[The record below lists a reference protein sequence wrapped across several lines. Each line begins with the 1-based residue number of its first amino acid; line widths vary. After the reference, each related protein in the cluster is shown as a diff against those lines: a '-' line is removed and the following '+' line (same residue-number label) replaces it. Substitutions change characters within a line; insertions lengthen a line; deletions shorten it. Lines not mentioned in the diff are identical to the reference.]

1 MTRVQGHEQQIPDLF
16 YRVKAGD
23 TLSEIALRHNHS
35 VRDLM
40 ALNELQSEHRI
51 RIGQSLRLSSAALPD
66 TIQIAAME
74 TVRDD
79 GEAPDGSGASVPT
92 AR

>member
-1 MTRVQGHEQQIPDLF
+1 MSRVAGIVEA
-16 YRVKAGD
+16 YRPY
-23 TLSEIALRHNHS
+23 E
-35 VRDLM
+35 M
-40 ALNELQSEHRI
+40 AVADGRVHRI

>member
-1 MTRVQGHEQQIPDLF
+1 M
-16 YRVKAGD
+16 KAGD

-51 RIGQSLRLSSAALPD
+51 RIGQSLRLSSAALPE

-79 GEAPDGSGASVPT
+79 GEPLLLPATDGSAGSVAT